1 MWPQYHMPGM
11 GKITE
16 LWRGDLPLG
25 DAFWNW
31 AVLGGL
37 IVNVSTSLTFLWLI
51 TIDQPLLALFVGYG
65 LSLPFNALATIGVWR
80 SAMRHDGPVIQADLA
95 RGVVLLWMA
104 GLSLT

>member
-1 MWPQYHMPGM
+1 MARMDRV
-11 GKITE
+11 GK

-37 IVNVSTSLTFLWLI
+37 IVNVSTSLIFLWLI
-51 TIDQPLLALFVGYG
+51 TIDQPLAALVVGYG
-65 LSLPFNALATIGVWR
+65 LSLPFNAVATIGVWR
-80 SAMRHDGPVIQADLA
+80 AAARHDGPAIQADLA

>member
-1 MWPQYHMPGM
+1 MN
-11 GKITE
+11 KIMD

-37 IVNVSTSLTFLWLI
+37 VVNVSTSLIFLWLI
-51 TIDQPLLALFVGYG
+51 TLDLPIPALLVGYG
-65 LSLPFNALATIGVWR
+65 LSLPFNALATVGVWR
-80 SAMRHDGPVIQADLA
+80 AATRHDGPVIQADLA

>member
-1 MWPQYHMPGM
+1 MWPQYHISGM
-11 GKITE
+11 DKIMD

-25 DAFWNW
+25 DAFWTW

-51 TIDQPLLALFVGYG
+51 TIDLPLLALLVGYG

-80 SAMRHDGPVIQADLA
+80 SAARHDGPALQADLA
-95 RGVVLLWMA
+95 RGAVLVWMA

>member
-1 MWPQYHMPGM
+1 MPGM
-11 GKITE
+11 GKITD

-37 IVNVSTSLTFLWLI
+37 IVNVSTSLIFLWLI
-51 TIDQPLLALFVGYG
+51 TIDQPIPALIVGYG
-65 LSLPFNALATIGVWR
+65 MSLPFNALATVGVWR
-80 SAMRHDGPVIQADLA
+80 SAARHDGPVIQADLA
-95 RGVVLLWMA
+95 RGVVLVWMA